1 MKVFRNAG
9 MPRQHSSSLP
19 ERIGVATVELAVCL
33 PLAVT
38 LVVGMIEA
46 SNAIFTKQSIKIA
59 TYEAARI
66 ATATG
71 RTESQAIQRATEVLT
86 SRGITKVSIQVSPR
100 VTAKTPRG
108 TPVTVTIQMEA
119 RDASFAGDWFSKRAK
134 FAASVQMVRL

>member
-46 SNAIFTKQSIKIA
+46 SNEIFTKQSIKIA